1 MQETSIEE
9 HEYWM
14 QRCIELGKSA
24 MQDGN
29 SPVGSVL
36 VKNKQIIGEGREA
49 GKSEQDI
56 TCHAEIEAIRDAIHK
71 GNTDSLPEA
80 FLYTTHEP
88 CIMCSYV
95 IRHHKIPVV
104 IIGTEVPLIGGC
116 SSEYPIL
123 TTPSIS
129 IWATPPHIITGVLK
143 ELCDSLTADFRN
155 NFK

>member
-1 MQETSIEE
+1 METSIKE

-14 QRCIELGKSA
+14 QICIELGKQA

-29 SPVGSVL
+29 PPVGSIL
-36 VKNKQIIGEGREA
+36 VKDKQIIGEGREA
-49 GKSEQDI
+49 GKSKSDI
-56 TCHAEIEAIRDAIHK
+56 TCHAEIEAIRDAVRK
-71 GNTDSLPEA
+71 GNTHFLSEA
-80 FLYTTHEP
+80 LLYTTHEP

-104 IIGTEVPLIGGC
+104 VMGTEVPLIGGC

-123 TTPSIS
+123 TTDTIS
-129 IWATPPHIITGVLK
+129 IWSAPPQIITGVLK
-143 ELCDSLTADFRN
+143 EECDLSTGDFRK